1 MILVGLFQLRI
12 FNGSVVEE
20 GSLTSDLMPVNS
32 AVSELFFFYICQD
45 CSSIVLKC
53 SPNLLFKDNIHF
65 L

>member
-1 MILVGLFQLRI
+1 MILVGLLQLRI
-12 FNGSVVEE
+12 FNDSVEE

-45 CSSIVLKC
+45 CSSVVLKY
-53 SPNLLFKDNIHF
+53 SPNLLFRNNKHF